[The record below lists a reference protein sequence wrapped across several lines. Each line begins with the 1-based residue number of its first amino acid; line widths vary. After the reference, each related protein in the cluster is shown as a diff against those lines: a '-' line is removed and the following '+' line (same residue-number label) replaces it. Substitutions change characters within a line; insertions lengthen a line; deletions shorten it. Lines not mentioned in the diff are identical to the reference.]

1 MASNKYITDLD
12 LKTRLNTG
20 DYFIMR
26 DILESNVGSKDKRYT
41 WGSIIADYLTTEPV
55 NWWGQLAKIETATSN
70 EQAVL
75 AVLGDSWTNN
85 GYITQPLNNW
95 LQTTYGNAGPGYVGI
110 GMNHGSPDN
119 SLAIMVRSGTWT
131 DRDNIDSPVGK
142 GVDIAEAN
150 SSDTSTPGQAAI
162 SGAIFNTAI
171 IHFLKQSGGG
181 DFRYR
186 VDGGS
191 WTTVSTSNASDLYST
206 VSITGLSTAT
216 HTMDIQISSAGSS
229 GVTMF
234 GIDLQRTGNGV
245 RLLRIG
251 NSGATAAQYASQNST
266 LWAAAWTAL
275 APTAVAILL
284 GTNDM
289 SGNVAPSS
297 FGGSI
302 DTLCTRIQAAV
313 PLADVFLLSPA
324 DNGLTGKTY
333 TVSQYRDELRNAAVR
348 NSALFIDTYRPIGS
362 YTNGNSRGLYLNT
375 SHLNANGG
383 RVVADMMIR
392 RLKAA

>member
-1 MASNKYITDLD
+1 MASNKQITDLD

-26 DILESNVGSKDKRYT
+26 DILESNAGSKDKRYT

-55 NWWGQLAKIETATSN
+55 NWWGQLAKIETATSG

-75 AVLGDSWTNN
+75 AVLGDSWVNN
-85 GYITQPLNNW
+85 GYITKPLNSY
-95 LQTTYGNAGPGYVGI
+95 LQTTYGTAGPGYVGI
-110 GMNHGSPDN
+110 GMNHGYPDS
-119 SLAIMVRSGTWT
+119 SLAALTRTGTWT
-131 DRDNIDSPVGK
+131 DRDNSDSPVGK

-150 SSDTSTPGQAAI
+150 SSDTSTPAQASIVGTYHTAAI
-162 SGAIFNTAI
+162 
-171 IHFLKQSGGG
+171 HYLKQSGGG

-191 WTTVSTSNASDLYST
+191 WTTVATSNVTDLYST
-206 VSITGLSTAT
+206 VSITGLSTAV
-216 HTMDIQISSAGSS
+216 HTLDIQVLNASSAGVTLF
-229 GVTMF
+229 GV
-234 GIDLQRTGNGV
+234 DLQRTTLGCRVHTLGNP
-245 RLLRIG
+245 
-251 NSGATAAQYASQNST
+251 GATAAQYASQNST

-275 APTAVAILL
+275 APTAVAVLL

-289 SGNVAPSS
+289 SGNVAPST

-313 PLADVFLLSPA
+313 PLADIILLSPA
-324 DNGLTGKTY
+324 DNGLAGKTY

-348 NSALFIDTYRPIGS
+348 NGALFIDTYRTIGG
-362 YTNGNSRGLYLNT
+362 YTNGNSRSLYLNS

-383 RVVADMMIR
+383 QAAADAIAR
-392 RLKAA
+392 RLKAK